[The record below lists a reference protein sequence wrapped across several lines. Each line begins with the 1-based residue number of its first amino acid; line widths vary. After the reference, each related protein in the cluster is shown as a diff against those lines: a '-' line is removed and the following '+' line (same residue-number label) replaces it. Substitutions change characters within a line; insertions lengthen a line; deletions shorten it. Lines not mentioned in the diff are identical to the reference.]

1 MDPERT
7 NSQVEAA
14 SAEPEPLRTLDTATV
29 KELWSRTYNAQGKPD
44 WSHILPYYHPDIVF
58 QDSIQ
63 RIEGIAEFTALC
75 ARLTQR
81 CKSLQMDIHAI
92 AQSGDTILMEWTM
105 TMAFD
110 KFPST
115 PVYGATKLVLHPDG
129 RILEQ
134 RDYYDLWGDIFNGV
148 PYFKGPY
155 RRFMRKRF
163 G

>member
-1 MDPERT
+1 
-7 NSQVEAA
+7 
-14 SAEPEPLRTLDTATV
+14 
-29 KELWSRTYNAQGKPD
+29 
-44 WSHILPYYHPDIVF
+44 
-58 QDSIQ
+58 
-63 RIEGIAEFTALC
+63 
-75 ARLTQR
+75 
-81 CKSLQMDIHAI
+81 MDIHAI

-134 RDYYDLWGDIFNGV
+134 RDYYDLWGDIFANV
-148 PYFKGPY
+148 PGMKRAYP
-155 RRFMRKRF
+155 RFMRKHF